1 MRPATL
7 AALPA
12 HGHADQALAPR
23 PRRPSARSTPRASR
37 AARTASARALAGQA
51 VAADSPLAAYASTLR
66 DAEARV
72 HALVGTISAR
82 LDADE
87 LDRAVAD
94 PRVLRVEARRR
105 RRADRLRPRRRR
117 RAGSVR
123 VVADPASATWGLDR
137 IDLRDGLDG
146 KYDYGG
152 ALGAGSVVYVLD
164 TGVRTS
170 HDDFEGRA
178 EPGWSARC
186 NDVARNCTEWAE
198 AGDITAENFAAS
210 KANDCAFSGHGT
222 HVASTVAGKEYGV
235 AKGATVVAVQVLTA
249 AGRARRRTSS
259 AASSG
264 PSPTRRPAARPRP
277 SSRCRSRT
285 RTRRRRRTW

>member
-1 MRPATL
+1 M
-7 AALPA
+7 
-12 HGHADQALAPR
+12 
-23 PRRPSARSTPRASR
+23 
-37 AARTASARALAGQA
+37 
-51 VAADSPLAAYASTLR
+51 
-66 DAEARV
+66 

-87 LDRAVAD
+87 LDRALAD
-94 PRVLRVEARRR
+94 PRVVRVEA
-105 RRADRLRPRRRR
+105 
-117 RAGSVR
+117 SC
-123 VVADPASATWGLDR
+123 VARTDPAEAATTRRQLSSQSSATWGLDR
-137 IDLRDGLDG
+137 IDSRDGLDG

-198 AGDITAENFAAS
+198 FGDITAENYAAS

-235 AKGATVVAVQVLTA
+235 AKGATVVAVQVLDCRGQGEAADIIGGIEWAVADAAARGTTQAVIQMSITNTYSETQKDVVKAAHDAGVVIVLA
-249 AGRARRRTSS
+249 AGNRQSDTCGWSYLLGGIHIVINVGSSTSADTVSRRSS
-259 AASSG
+259 
-264 PSPTRRPAARPRP
+264 
-277 SSRCRSRT
+277 
-285 RTRRRRRTW
+285 